1 MEEGEIGM
9 TDDAAA
15 TDAEYIEDPVE
26 VAADGET
33 AADEE

>member
-1 MEEGEIGM
+1 M

-26 VAADGET
+26 VVADGDT
-33 AADEE
+33 ATRSKERL

>member
-1 MEEGEIGM
+1 M
-9 TDDAAA
+9 TADAAA

-26 VAADGET
+26 VVADGD